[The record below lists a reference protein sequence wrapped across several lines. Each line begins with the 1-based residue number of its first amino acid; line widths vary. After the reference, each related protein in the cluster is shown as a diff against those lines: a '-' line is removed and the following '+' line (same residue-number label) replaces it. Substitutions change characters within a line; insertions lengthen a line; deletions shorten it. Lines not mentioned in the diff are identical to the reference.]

1 MTTEVLGQ
9 HVFSEVPTVLGTEV
23 MLNGGG
29 IPVFSSGDTASFP
42 AAGIAGQIY
51 LDITVNRFYRDTGS
65 AWIDLTPLLLLDGT
79 ANQINVVDGTNVT
92 ASIVS
97 LAPNLIMPGT
107 EGFVPPKGTTAQR
120 AVAPLQGQSRFN
132 TSFGWTEEFNGSNW
146 SPMGRV
152 LQCVTGNIAASSGT
166 TTVPLD
172 NSAPTITEGIQ
183 IWTQS
188 FTPLSTSS
196 KIIIT
201 FSINTSSSAANN
213 TTIVSVFA
221 GTSNIGSAAARTT
234 TANTAATVSINRVH
248 APGSIAPIT
257 FSARQGCPNAGTVYC
272 NQIGTATLGGT
283 LASNYIITEIQ

>member
-42 AAGIAGQIY
+42 AVGIAGQIY

-107 EGFVPPKGTTAQR
+107 EGFVPPSGTTAQR
-120 AVAPLQGQSRFN
+120 PIAPLTGESRFN
-132 TSFGWTEEFNGSNW
+132 TSFGWNEEFDGANW

-152 LQCVTGNIAASSGT
+152 IQCVTGTIAAASGT

-172 NSAPTITEGIQ
+172 NTAPSATEGFQ
-183 IWTQS
+183 IWSQS
-188 FTPLSTSS
+188 FTPLSTTSR
-196 KIIIT
+196 IIIS
-201 FSINTSSSAANN
+201 FSVHASNSVTNN
-213 TTIVSVFA
+213 TPIMSVFA
-221 GTSNIGSAAARTT
+221 GTTNIGA
-234 TANTAATVSINRVH
+234 TAGRIPTAATGTSLTIQRVY
-248 APGSIAPIT
+248 APASIAPIT
-257 FSARQGCPNAGTVYC
+257 FSARLGCPVAGTTYC
-272 NQIGTATLGGT
+272 NQIGTATLGGA
-283 LASNYIITEIQ
+283 LVSNYIITEIQ

>member
-107 EGFVPPKGTTAQR
+107 EGFVPPSGTTAQR
-120 AVAPLQGQSRFN
+120 PATPVAGQSRFN
-132 TSFGWTEEFNGSNW
+132 TSFGWNEEFDGSNW
-146 SPMGRV
+146 APMGRV
-152 LQCVTGNIAASSGT
+152 IQCVTGTIAAASGT
-166 TTVPLD
+166 TAIPLD
-172 NSAPTITEGIQ
+172 NTLPLSTEGIQ

-196 KIIIT
+196 RIIIN
-201 FSINTSSSAANN
+201 FSIHASNSGSN
-213 TTIVSVFA
+213 TTPIVCVFD
-221 GTSNIGSAAARTT
+221 GTTNIGATAGRIP
-234 TANTAATVSINRVH
+234 TANTGTVLSINKVY
-248 APGSIAPIT
+248 APGSITPIT
-257 FSARQGCPNAGTVYC
+257 FSARLGCQAGTTYC
-272 NQIGTATLGGT
+272 NRIGNTTLGGA
-283 LASNYIITEIQ
+283 LVSNYIITEIQ